1 MNNIVTKILL
11 IAMNLVQQI
20 VSLPFQML
28 YILWCGL
35 WEWCG
40 DLVACFDLS
49 NYDEDGDEPA
59 VEKPTVEKH
68 IGFHK

>member
-1 MNNIVTKILL
+1 MNNNVFTKILL

-20 VSLPFQML
+20 VSLPFQIL

-35 WEWCG
+35 WEWCS
-40 DLVACFDLS
+40 DLVSCFDLS
-49 NYDEDGDEPA
+49 NYDDADGDEPA
-59 VEKPTVEKH
+59 VEKK